1 MRRLVFVYRH
11 MLFGTG
17 EGGTLCFGTIYL
29 LGFISTSSR
38 TQRPN
43 CATASAKNTHART
56 HASTHTRAHTQS
68 AWTKM
73 TSVYKENKTALQNR
87 NA

>member
-43 CATASAKNTHART
+43 CETASAKNTHV
-56 HASTHTRAHTQS
+56 HTQAHAHTHS
-68 AWTKM
+68 ISMDKDD
-73 TSVYKENKTALQNR
+73 LCI
-87 NA
+87 

>member
-17 EGGTLCFGTIYL
+17 EGGTLCFGTIYQL
-29 LGFISTSSR
+29 RFISTSSR

-43 CATASAKNTHART
+43 CATASAKNTQAHMQA
-56 HASTHTRAHTQS
+56 RAHTHS
-68 AWTKM
+68 ISMDKDD
-73 TSVYKENKTALQNR
+73 LCI
-87 NA
+87 